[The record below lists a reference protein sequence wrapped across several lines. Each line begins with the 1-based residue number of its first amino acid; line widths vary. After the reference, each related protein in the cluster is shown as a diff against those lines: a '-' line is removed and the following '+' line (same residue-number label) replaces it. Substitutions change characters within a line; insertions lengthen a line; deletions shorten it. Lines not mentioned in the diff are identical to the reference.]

1 MNAGLNSQALLLD
14 EMGDQSGMSNMKSI
28 VKYTK
33 F

>member
-14 EMGDQSGMSNMKSI
+14 EMGDQPGMSNIKSI
-28 VKYTK
+28 VIDTK